1 MASINV
7 VTGAVSGTIGSN
19 SSFEWENP
27 NTTGS
32 CQVTDVGAWC
42 SSSSYAVPA
51 AASAGSPGKVSANT
65 LNVSGNFSFSSPCC
79 NDPNARVHVGA
90 K

>member
-7 VTGAVSGTIGSN
+7 VTGVLTGSIGSN

-27 NTTGS
+27 NTSGS
-32 CQVTDVGAWC
+32 CEVSDVGAWC
-42 SSSSYAVPA
+42 TSSSYTVPA

-65 LNVSGNFSFSSPCC
+65 QNVSGNFSFTSPCC
-79 NDPNARVHVGA
+79 NAPNSRIHIGS